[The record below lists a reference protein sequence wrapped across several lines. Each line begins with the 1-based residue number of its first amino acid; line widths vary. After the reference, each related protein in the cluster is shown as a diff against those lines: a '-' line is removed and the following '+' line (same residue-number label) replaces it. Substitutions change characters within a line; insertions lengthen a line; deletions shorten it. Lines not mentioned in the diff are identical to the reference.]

1 MIGFATAS
9 NTSQEKL
16 QINLK
21 AWLRPTFSPEHGVLL
36 VLFGSV
42 LTGSALAQ
50 AWNYCTTLALICAF
64 FALQAE
70 HPLVVQIKQRSTWK
84 PRFLIWSGIYG
95 TIAIAIAIW
104 LWLQS
109 PVLLWVYAVALMAL
123 IADVVAVF
131 HKKHKSILNELVIFA
146 AICLSTPLAYGATTH
161 SLCVEAISSQSMH
174 TAIAIWLLNTL
185 FFSSAIFSIKLR
197 RKRTSSLMLGTVYH
211 GVASVI
217 VAGLY
222 FLGWLNIFTALAF
235 VVALIKFAVV
245 IIVRR
250 WYCQAKFQHI
260 ALFETRFALLYIA
273 IAAISVLPA
282 HLPNV

>member
-9 NTSQEKL
+9 DISQQKL
-16 QINLK
+16 QVNFK

-70 HPLVVQIKQRSTWK
+70 HPLVVQIKQRSTLK

-104 LWLQS
+104 LWFES
-109 PVLLWVYAVALMAL
+109 PVLVWIYAVALIGL
-123 IADVVAVF
+123 IADIVAVF
-131 HKKHKSILNELVIFA
+131 HKKHKSIFNELVIFT
-146 AICLSTPLAYGATTH
+146 AICLSTPLAYAATTH
-161 SLCVEAISSQSMH
+161 SLCVQAF
-174 TAIAIWLLNTL
+174 AFWLLNTL
-185 FFSSAIFSIKLR
+185 FFGSAIFSIKLR
-197 RKRTSSLMLGTVYH
+197 RKKTSSLTLGLTYH
-211 GVASVI
+211 VIASAI
-217 VAGLY
+217 VAGFY
-222 FLGWLNIFTALAF
+222 FMGWLNIFTALAF

-245 IIVRR
+245 IGVRG
-250 WYCQAKFQHI
+250 WYCKARFQHI
-260 ALFETRFALLYIA
+260 ALFETRFALVYLA

-282 HLPNV
+282 HLPAV

>member
-9 NTSQEKL
+9 NISEQKL
-16 QINLK
+16 RIDFK
-21 AWLRPTFSPEHGVLL
+21 TFLRPTFSPEHGVLL

-42 LTGSALAQ
+42 ITGAALAQ

-104 LWLQS
+104 LWVQS
-109 PVLLWVYAVALMAL
+109 PILLWIYALALMAL
-123 IADVVAVF
+123 IADGVAVF
-131 HKKHKSILNELVIFA
+131 QKKHKSILNELVIFA
-146 AICLSTPLAYGATTH
+146 AICLSTPLTYAATTH
-161 SLCVEAISSQSMH
+161 SLCVE
-174 TAIAIWLLNTL
+174 AIAIWLLNTL

-197 RKRTSSLMLGTVYH
+197 RKRTSSLMLGVVYH
-211 GVASVI
+211 LIASLI

-222 FLGWLNIFTALAF
+222 FLGWLNIFTTLAF
-235 VVALIKFAVV
+235 VVALVKFTVV
-245 IIVRR
+245 IGVRR
-250 WYCQAKFQHI
+250 WYCQARFQHI
-260 ALFETRFALLYIA
+260 ALFETRFALLYMA

-282 HLPNV
+282 HLPTGV